1 MNVSDL
7 RKAIRRLDGNMPVF
21 IADHDHGEYEYNSI
35 AGSAKVMNQDGKTA
49 SQEIG
54 HEFIIEGDY
63 LVIRP

>member
-1 MNVSDL
+1 M
-7 RKAIRRLDGNMPVF
+7 RVF

-35 AGSAKVMNQDGKTA
+35 AGSAEVMNQDNKLA

-54 HEFIIEGDY
+54 NEFTIEGDY